1 MAKIYTIRNYEE
13 VFTTLT
19 TPDSDIAKMA
29 KFSPAEGDYKPIF
42 IDLYPRTRNPIWT
55 YRHQENSPNTPN
67 SITYEASKITVQ
79 DLPGCFDN
87 YVYIDKN
94 LYDVI
99 HYVVVSEGEMRNI
112 IKALFADRVKEPE
125 HTKDEFVAR
134 MRGKFTE
141 QDLTEAKQRTE
152 SCVASLSQ
160 FELPKQIEAQID
172 EAMESIKAESRKQYG
187 DFGTAGA
194 DIAIPM
200 YRQMMRLGAL
210 LALSAGYLESEQ
222 TDSDRGDYISMT
234 KPTDPNK

>member
-1 MAKIYTIRNYEE
+1 MAKIKYTIRNHE
-13 VFTTLT
+13 VVLTTLT

-29 KFSPAEGDYKPIF
+29 KFSPREGDYMPIF
-42 IDLYPRTRNPIWT
+42 IDLYPRTRKLFWA
-55 YRHQENSPNTPN
+55 YRHHECHPNTPN
-67 SITYEASKITVQ
+67 SFVYEASKITVH
-79 DLPGCFDN
+79 DLPGCFDY

-94 LYDVI
+94 QYDVI
-99 HYVVVSEGEMRNI
+99 HYIVVPEGEMRNI
-112 IKALFADRVKEPE
+112 IKALSPDSETE

-141 QDLTEAKQRTE
+141 QDITEAKQRTE

-160 FELPKQIEAQID
+160 FELPKQIEAQINK
-172 EAMESIKAESRKQYG
+172 AMESIKAESRKQFG
-187 DFGTAGA
+187 DFGAANA

-210 LALSAGYLESEQ
+210 LALSAGDLESEQ